1 MSPLF
6 RKCGIIDGLIL
17 TVSAMNTLAI
27 VPSQIDCLKSE
38 QMIVSKVNIGDVLLS
53 YYVQLDR

>member
-6 RKCGIIDGLIL
+6 RKCGILVGLIL

-38 QMIVSKVNIGDVLLS
+38 QMIVSKVNIGDVLLN
-53 YYVQLDR
+53 QLDR

>member
-1 MSPLF
+1 
-6 RKCGIIDGLIL
+6 
-17 TVSAMNTLAI
+17 MNTLAI